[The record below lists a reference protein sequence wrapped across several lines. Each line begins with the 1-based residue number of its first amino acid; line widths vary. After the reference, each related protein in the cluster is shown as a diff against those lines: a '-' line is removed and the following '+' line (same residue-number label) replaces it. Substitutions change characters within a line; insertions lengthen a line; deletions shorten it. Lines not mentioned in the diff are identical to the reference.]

1 MTSTGGSSRIV
12 PVRAAAAELSE
23 RPLEGR
29 GVASTA
35 ESPLLPGM
43 PSTSHMAAASRLA
56 ASDRSRECQL
66 GVCAIDGRGPASR
79 CVEVDEV
86 SVAPEDRYARLLFW
100 VSVSDSETG
109 LYNEVSGESIE
120 SKGQKSQRK
129 IEISLSRP
137 GRKAHPFIL

>member
-1 MTSTGGSSRIV
+1 MTSTGDSSRIV
-12 PVRAAAAELSE
+12 VVRAAAELSE

-35 ESPLLPGM
+35 ESPPPGM

-66 GVCAIDGRGPASR
+66 GVCAMDGRGPASR
-79 CVEVDEV
+79 CVEVEDV
-86 SVAPEDRYARLLFW
+86 SVAPDDRYARLLFW

-109 LYNEVSGESIE
+109 LYSEVSGESIE
-120 SKGQKSQRK
+120 WSKSICDRR
-129 IEISLSRP
+129 ISLLSA
-137 GRKAHPFIL
+137 GMKSAWITLGHN